1 MAKVPTR
8 SVVLRLESVVKRDDV
23 LPLKLPQLFA
33 KNGLNFIGGQSGL
46 KVFQKKVFRGTFCL
60 H

>member
-23 LPLKLPQLFA
+23 LPLKLPQLFP
-33 KNGLNFIGGQSGL
+33 KNGLNFIGGQ
-46 KVFQKKVFRGTFCL
+46 KWIERVFQKKSF
-60 H
+60 